1 MAMSQIRLKKL
12 IIGLYEKHKGDLREV
27 QHTLE
32 TEYGIAIRYDS
43 LRGKFYHMGLKSVTP
58 SVRYREDIL
67 AVYKLNGG
75 SAAKAQ
81 RQLEE
86 KGISL
91 SVTTIMKCW
100 KKEGLKIAPHG
111 GRRVSL
117 VGLRGA
123 LNDDEIKMVMQSYK
137 DYNGCVSCAE
147 RYGPFSIKTYKKY
160 WRLHSLQIQP
170 HNNHKDNLED
180 RL

>member
-1 MAMSQIRLKKL
+1 MPQIRLKKI
-12 IIGLYEKHKGDLREV
+12 IIGLYKEHKGDLRKV
-27 QHTLE
+27 QYTLE
-32 TEYGIAIRYDS
+32 NEYGMDMGYGS
-43 LRGKFYHMGLKSVTP
+43 LRGKLYHMGLRSVTP
-58 SVRYREDIL
+58 SMRYREDIF
-67 AVYKLNGG
+67 AAYKLSGG

-81 RQLEE
+81 KQLEE

-100 KKEGLKIAPHG
+100 KGEGLKMASHG

-123 LNDDEIKMVMQSYK
+123 LSDDEIEMVMQSYK

-147 RYGPFSIKTYKKY
+147 RYGHFSIKTYKKY
-160 WRLHSLQIQP
+160 WRLHGLQIQP
-170 HNNHKDNLED
+170 HNNHKDKLED